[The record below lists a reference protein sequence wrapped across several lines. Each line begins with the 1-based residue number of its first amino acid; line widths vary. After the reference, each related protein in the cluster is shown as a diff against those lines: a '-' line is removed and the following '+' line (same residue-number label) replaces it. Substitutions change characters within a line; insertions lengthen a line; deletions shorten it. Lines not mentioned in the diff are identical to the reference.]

1 MTRVM
6 VLAAVALS
14 GLGMVLGPRPG
25 GVAQAQVTPI
35 VDRAAWRWY
44 KGQTHTHTLES
55 DGDSTPEEV
64 TRWYHERG
72 YQFLV
77 LSDHNVL
84 TPVEALARQFGKAE
98 SFLLVPG
105 EEITDRVGEKPLHV
119 NGLNVA
125 RLVSPQGGASVAEAL
140 QGDID
145 AIRAASGVPHINHP
159 NFGWAIAPADLAGLA
174 RYRLLEIYNGHPL
187 VNNLG
192 GGDAPGL
199 DELWDR
205 LLTAGQRVYGIAVDD
220 AHYFKRPW
228 DPMAPKPGK
237 GWVVVRAPR
246 LEAAALMT
254 SLENGDFYAS
264 TGVEFEAYAASPAAI
279 DVRVRV
285 AGTTRYRVQLVR
297 GGKVIQTVEGPAARF
312 ALTGRGYARVVV
324 RDSNGASAWAQPVF
338 IP

>member
-105 EEITDRVGEKPLHV
+105 EEITDRVGEKPLHA